1 MQFSLDGIIFRLNL
15 IKINFSALHS
25 KPAILKI
32 EKQIERLD

>member
-25 KPAILKI
+25 NSAILKT
-32 EKQIERLD
+32 EKQRERLD